1 MFRVKTRT
9 CHQLGVFFASLP
21 KYELM
26 ATVLSPKPRCCV
38 CAQMSKKA
46 STLDSFASTKSTS
59 SLCFLTKLAFV
70 YVNCYN
76 IVIVISEC

>member
-9 CHQLGVFFASLP
+9 CHQLAVFFASLP

-38 CAQMSKKA
+38 CVCADVKESIYIGQ
-46 STLDSFASTKSTS
+46 FASTKS
-59 SLCFLTKLAFV
+59 TKLAFV